1 MGVLDLY
8 RLDGRVGIVTGAGW
22 GLGADFAVA
31 LAEAGADV
39 VLAARRADRLATT
52 VAAVEAAGRRA
63 LVVPADVADPDQ
75 CGVLAAVLGEVDEG
89 FRYVQVRLGPARM
102 AHVMRWLGAAVRAHE
117 TALDYVTS
125 RSVFGRSL
133 GDHGLAQHLIAE
145 NEIDLAATRALLDVA
160 RAALDGGSLAAQE
173 TSIARRSA
181 RRPSAGS
188 WTGPCSCV
196 AAWAFPQTCPSPA
209 SPGRSGPSGCTTGRP
224 RCTASRSPI
233 AR

>member
-1 MGVLDLY
+1 
-8 RLDGRVGIVTGAGW
+8 
-22 GLGADFAVA
+22 
-31 LAEAGADV
+31 
-39 VLAARRADRLATT
+39 
-52 VAAVEAAGRRA
+52 
-63 LVVPADVADPDQ
+63 VADPDQ

-160 RAALDGGSLAAQE
+160 CAALDGGSLAA
-173 TSIARRSA
+173 
-181 RRPSAGS
+181 
-188 WTGPCSCV
+188 
-196 AAWAFPQTCPSPA
+196 
-209 SPGRSGPSGCTTGRP
+209 
-224 RCTASRSPI
+224 
-233 AR
+233 